1 MVLSFYRHAAALD
14 QDGLVY
20 MLVSSCW
27 WRIFAPSFAS
37 GIRQEFE
44 DGIWLKRCVW
54 HLPLESLSEKRVC

>member
-27 WRIFAPSFAS
+27 WRIFVPSFAS

-44 DGIWLKRCVW
+44 DGIG
-54 HLPLESLSEKRVC
+54 